1 MKYLD
6 VITGEEITIY
16 PWSSHI
22 KKAVIKNNP
31 DRYHEL
37 FEE

>member
-6 VITGEEITIY
+6 VATGKEISVY

-22 KKAVIKNNP
+22 KKETIKNNP
-31 DRYHEL
+31 ERYHEL